1 MAGTLKL
8 FVFPRSPRANANK
21 GKSTFHQQRK
31 LKVVMTDKFSERLS
45 SYEQRI
51 HTSLSRAKNQ
61 SLHKTKTLADLKL
74 VVFSDHHRGGQDGAD
89 QFRLCKPAYHAA
101 LGYYLE
107 AGFELL
113 LLGDVEDLWQVRP
126 EVVIESYRDTLKL
139 ETAFAEHGRYTR
151 IWGNHDNLWQDQD
164 AVQKYLQPYLAGA
177 TPFEAVRLTLSHDNK
192 TLGDLFFAHGHQ
204 GTGFSDRYARFSQ
217 SFVRYVFNPLQR
229 FVKYPITTP
238 AQNYELRYQH
248 ERAMFDWSRK
258 QNTLILV
265 TGHTHRPVFSSE
277 THGQY
282 LREELET
289 LKTTL
294 VRSPTE
300 RPVEVQERLYQKTAE
315 LHWVLA
321 QTNGLDLELANDA
334 APCYFN
340 TGCCS
345 FSDGDITGLELE
357 DGEIRLVRWP
367 DGSNPW
373 KRVLR
378 RASLREVF
386 SKLSQRT

>member
-1 MAGTLKL
+1 MIADE
-8 FVFPRSPRANANK
+8 A
-21 GKSTFHQQRK
+21 STK
-31 LKVVMTDKFSERLS
+31 LS

-51 HTSLSRAKNQ
+51 HTSFSRAKAR
-61 SLHKTKTLADLKL
+61 SVHRSKTLDALKL
-74 VVFSDHHRGGQDGAD
+74 VVFSDHHRGGRDGAD
-89 QFRLCKPAYHAA
+89 QFTPCKPAYHAA

-107 AGFELL
+107 AGFELV
-113 LLGDVEDLWQVRP
+113 LLGDVEDLWQVSP
-126 EVVIESYRDTLKL
+126 EVAIKSYQDTLRL
-139 ETAFAEHGRYTR
+139 ETSFAQRGRYTR

-164 AVQKYLQPYLAGA
+164 AVQKYLQPYLANT
-177 TPFEAVRLTLSHDNK
+177 TPFEAMRLTVTHADK
-192 TLGDLFFAHGHQ
+192 KLGELFFAHGHQ
-204 GTGFSDRYARFSQ
+204 GTGFSDRYAWLSQ
-217 SFVRYVFNPLQR
+217 RFVRYLFNPLQR
-229 FVKYPITTP
+229 FIKYPITTP
-238 AQNYELRYQH
+238 ARNYELRYQH
-248 ERAMFDWSRK
+248 ENAMFDWSRR
-258 QNTLILV
+258 QQELILV
-265 TGHTHRPVFSSE
+265 TGHTHRPVFTSE

-294 VRSPTE
+294 VHSPTE
-300 RPVEVQERLYQKTAE
+300 RRAEIQERIYQKTAE

-334 APCYFN
+334 VPCYFN

-367 DGSNPW
+367 DAGNPW

-378 RASLREVF
+378 RAGLREVF

>member
-1 MAGTLKL
+1 MGSYVTFYQRSKL
-8 FVFPRSPRANANK
+8 ILVI
-21 GKSTFHQQRK
+21 
-31 LKVVMTDKFSERLS
+31 TDKFPEKLRG
-45 SYEQRI
+45 YEQRI
-51 HTSLSRAKNQ
+51 HTSLSRAKAKSVNSVK
-61 SLHKTKTLADLKL
+61 SLHDLKL
-74 VVFSDHHRGGQDGAD
+74 VVFSDHHRGGRDGAD
-89 QFRLCKPAYHAA
+89 QFSLCKPAYHAA

-107 AGFELL
+107 AGFELV

-126 EVVIESYRDTLKL
+126 EVVIESYQDTLGL
-139 ETAFAEHGRYTR
+139 ETAFAERGRCTR

-164 AVQKYLQPYLAGA
+164 AVQKYLQPYLAG
-177 TPFEAVRLTLSHDNK
+177 TSPVEAMCLTVTHEDK
-192 TLGDLFFAHGHQ
+192 KLGELFFAHGHQ
-204 GTGFSDRYARFSQ
+204 GTGFSDRYAWLSQ
-217 SFVRYVFNPLQR
+217 RFVRYVFNPLQR

-238 AQNYELRYQH
+238 ARNYELRYQH
-248 ERAMFDWSRK
+248 ERAMFDWSRE
-258 QNTLILV
+258 QQGLVLV
-265 TGHTHRPVFSSE
+265 TGHTHRPVFTSE

-282 LREELET
+282 LREELESLKNT
-289 LKTTL
+289 LTPSASTKKHA
-294 VRSPTE
+294 E
-300 RPVEVQERLYQKTAE
+300 IQERIYQKIAE

-334 APCYFN
+334 VPCYFN

-378 RASLREVF
+378 RAGLREVF
-386 SKLSQRT
+386 SKLSNI